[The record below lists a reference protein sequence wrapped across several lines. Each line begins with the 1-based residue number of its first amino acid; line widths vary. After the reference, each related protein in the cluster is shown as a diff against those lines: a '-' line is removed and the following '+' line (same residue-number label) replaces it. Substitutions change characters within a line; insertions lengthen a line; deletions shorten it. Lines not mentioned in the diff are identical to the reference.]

1 MNENDIK
8 KAIHQADLTIRPKI
22 MFLHPEDK
30 KQITEQMPDIEKK
43 IVIEESA
50 FIDRGQGI
58 IMDRKELEQW
68 RLGPEEISE

>member
-1 MNENDIK
+1 MKENDIK
-8 KAIHQADLTIRPKI
+8 KAIHQADLIIRPKI

-43 IVIEESA
+43 IVLEESA
-50 FIDRGQGI
+50 FINRGQGI

-68 RLGPEEISE
+68 RLGTVEFSE